1 MLISLPG
8 KPDGYFDD
16 LGEMHD
22 YLASLLPGSKGIL
35 AVYAIAL
42 NGPQVV
48 IHMEP
53 LVALT
58 PTVLKEYQKDFK
70 LFCKRAAQNGIK
82 EVAAVNARNPSD
94 ETWHKFIQ
102 RMGFPAPIIMAT
114 TVLPIEVE
122 ACEPKG
128 SETNARADSEV
139 GGEGHGS

>member
-16 LGEMHD
+16 LGEIHD

-35 AVYAIAL
+35 ALYAIAL

-53 LVALT
+53 VVPLT
-58 PTVLKEYQKDFK
+58 PSVLREYQKDFK
-70 LFCKRAAQNGIK
+70 LFCKRAAQNGMR
-82 EVAAVNARNPSD
+82 EVAAVNARNPND

-102 RMGFPAPIIMAT
+102 KMGFPAPIVMAT

-122 ACEPKG
+122 ACEPEG
-128 SETNARADSEV
+128 PGADSREDGEV